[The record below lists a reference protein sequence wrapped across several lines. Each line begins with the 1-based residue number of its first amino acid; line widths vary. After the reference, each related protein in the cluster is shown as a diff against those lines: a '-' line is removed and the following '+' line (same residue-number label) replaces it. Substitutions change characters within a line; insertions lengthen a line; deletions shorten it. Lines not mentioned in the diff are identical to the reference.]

1 MMRQVKSAVI
11 FVSRIVTAANVL
23 CRLYISTQYNKSIY
37 TMHMR
42 SKKTTAATDK
52 DVVRPALAVSVNLR
66 QTREKASR
74 FAILGMLA
82 LGKKKSG
89 YDLKKAIAT
98 STANFWSESYGNIYP
113 TLRKLLAEG
122 AIQEGSEKALA
133 NKRQKQLYSITER
146 GSQALAEWLRQ
157 PVATRSEDNEL
168 LLKLFFGS
176 MMSLGESQALVKAHR
191 DHHVGLLKTFEAIE
205 RNIST
210 GPASEDQKIYL
221 RATLQYGQAVSRAL
235 VQWSDTTERALQTRS
250 RRHPGAKG

>member
-1 MMRQVKSAVI
+1 M
-11 FVSRIVTAANVL
+11 L
-23 CRLYISTQYNKSIY
+23 CRFDVSTQYISSIY
-37 TMHMR
+37 TLYMR
-42 SKKTTAATDK
+42 SNKKIAAKDK

-98 STANFWSESYGNIYP
+98 STAYFWSESYGNIYP
-113 TLRKLLAEG
+113 TLKKLLAEH
-122 AIQEGSEKALA
+122 AIQEESEKAPA
-133 NKRQKQLYSITER
+133 SKRQKQLYSITER
-146 GSQALAEWLRQ
+146 GRQALTEWLRQ
-157 PVATRSEDNEL
+157 PVAARSEDNEL

-176 MMSLGESQALVKAHR
+176 MISLDESQALVKAHR

-205 RNIST
+205 RTISA
-210 GPASEDQKIYL
+210 GSASEEQKIYL

-235 VQWSDTTERALQTRS
+235 VQWSDTTERALQ
-250 RRHPGAKG
+250 AKQGSKSSARVKAALR

>member
-1 MMRQVKSAVI
+1 MRP
-11 FVSRIVTAANVL
+11 
-23 CRLYISTQYNKSIY
+23 
-37 TMHMR
+37 
-42 SKKTTAATDK
+42 KKTATVVDK
-52 DVVRPALAVSVNLR
+52 AVVRPALAVSGDIR

-122 AIQEGSEKALA
+122 AILKDSAKAPA
-133 NKRQKQLYSITER
+133 NKRQKQLYSITKR
-146 GSQALAEWLRQ
+146 GSQALSEWLRQ

-176 MMSLGESQALVKAHR
+176 MMSLAESQALVKAHR
-191 DHHVGLLKTFEAIE
+191 DHHIGLLKTFAAIE
-205 RNIST
+205 RTIST
-210 GPASEDQKIYL
+210 GQASQEQKIYL

-235 VQWSDTTERALQTRS
+235 VQWSDATEKALQTQES
-250 RRHPGAKG
+250 